1 MKIQSPIS
9 EQVQTELAEAQKH
22 LREALAFAARSESP
36 FLIKHVS
43 EMVFNIEHIQ
53 EIDDILNTVKLDDIQ
68 V

>member
-53 EIDDILNTVKLDDIQ
+53 ELDDILNTVKLDEIQ

>member
-1 MKIQSPIS
+1 MQKQIS

-22 LREALAFAARSESP
+22 LREALAFAARTESP

-53 EIDDILNTVKLDDIQ
+53 ELDDILFSIKSEDLTYDR
-68 V
+68 

>member
-43 EMVFNIEHIQ
+43 EMVFNIEHVQ

>member
-1 MKIQSPIS
+1 MKTQSPIS

>member
-1 MKIQSPIS
+1 MQKQIS

-22 LREALAFAARSESP
+22 LREELAFAARTESP

-53 EIDDILNTVKLDDIQ
+53 ELDDILFSIKSEDLTYDR
-68 V
+68 